1 MRPHW
6 PPAGVVLAML
16 LLAAPASAQVRFG
29 ADLNRPANV
38 GYGCE
43 AFPTTDFAGNRL
55 FLGSGFGT
63 CTYMGVG
70 SAFNFAEVPQAP
82 AEGVVTRVLVKAG
95 PTVGP
100 MQAVV
105 LRSTRSG
112 AGAACCFFA
121 AQSQVFTPQPNAV
134 TAVPVR
140 LPMRKD
146 IDVQFGETI
155 DYLGLSV
162 LAPGVPIPGH
172 DEGVPGDISRNG
184 STAWWPHVQPGDTR
198 ADGGGVGAFTPLIAG
213 DLFPVCNATPIRG
226 FPSTAQ
232 RVPCIPGV
240 QIVDNLAVAAGAGL
254 SVNVICNV
262 AAPCNG
268 DIRFQSRR
276 VRVAGAAA
284 ARSAGPAAA
293 RSAGASAKRITY
305 GRIRFKVASGGRRRA
320 RGTLTAAGR
329 GLLSGRRRA
338 KVYANARIGGRT
350 ISSRRVTLRR
360 RAN

>member
-6 PPAGVVLAML
+6 PLGRRGREAM
-16 LLAAPASAQVRFG
+16 R
-29 ADLNRPANV
+29 RP
-38 GYGCE
+38 
-43 AFPTTDFAGNRL
+43 
-55 FLGSGFGT
+55 
-63 CTYMGVG
+63 
-70 SAFNFAEVPQAP
+70 
-82 AEGVVTRVLVKAG
+82 
-95 PTVGP
+95 
-100 MQAVV
+100 
-105 LRSTRSG
+105 
-112 AGAACCFFA
+112 
-121 AQSQVFTPQPNAV
+121 
-134 TAVPVR
+134 
-140 LPMRKD
+140 
-146 IDVQFGETI
+146 
-155 DYLGLSV
+155 
-162 LAPGVPIPGH
+162 
-172 DEGVPGDISRNG
+172 
-184 STAWWPHVQPGDTR
+184 
-198 ADGGGVGAFTPLIAG
+198 GGPLIAG

-226 FPSTAQ
+226 FPSIAQ
-232 RVPCIPGV
+232 RRVPCIPGV

-284 ARSAGPAAA
+284 ARSAG
-293 RSAGASAKRITY
+293 ASAKRITY
-305 GRIRFKVASGGRRRA
+305 GSIRFKVASGGRRRA

>member
-6 PPAGVVLAML
+6 PLGVAAAAALLALPTPAG
-16 LLAAPASAQVRFG
+16 AQVRFG

-43 AFPTTDFAGNRL
+43 AFPTTDFAGNRF

-112 AGAACCFFA
+112 AGAACCLFA

-146 IDVQFGETI
+146 LDVQFGETI

-232 RVPCIPGV
+232 RRVPCIPGI

-254 SVNVICNV
+254 SVSVICNV

-284 ARSAGPAAA
+284 ARSAG
-293 RSAGASAKRITY
+293 ASAKRITY
-305 GRIRFKVASGGRRRA
+305 GRIRFKVASGDRRRA

>member
-6 PPAGVVLAML
+6 PPGAAALAVVAV
-16 LLAAPASAQVRFG
+16 LLALPTPAGAQVRFG

-146 IDVQFGETI
+146 LDVQFGETI

-232 RVPCIPGV
+232 RRVPCIPGV
-240 QIVDNLAVAAGAGL
+240 QIVDNLAGA
-254 SVNVICNV
+254 
-262 AAPCNG
+262 
-268 DIRFQSRR
+268 
-276 VRVAGAAA
+276 
-284 ARSAGPAAA
+284 AAA

>member
-1 MRPHW
+1 MLLALPT
-6 PPAGVVLAML
+6 PAG
-16 LLAAPASAQVRFG
+16 AQVRFG

-38 GYGCE
+38 GSGCE

-146 IDVQFGETI
+146 LDVQFGETI

-172 DEGVPGDISRNG
+172 DEGVPGD
-184 STAWWPHVQPGDTR
+184 
-198 ADGGGVGAFTPLIAG
+198 
-213 DLFPVCNATPIRG
+213 LFPVCNATPIRG
-226 FPSTAQ
+226 FPLTAQ
-232 RVPCIPGV
+232 QGVPCIPGV

-284 ARSAGPAAA
+284 ARSAG
-293 RSAGASAKRITY
+293 ASAKRITY
-305 GRIRFKVASGGRRRA
+305 GRIRFNVASGGRRRA

>member
-1 MRPHW
+1 MRPLW
-6 PPAGVVLAML
+6 PPGAVAAILA
-16 LLAAPASAQVRFG
+16 LLAIAPPASGQVRFG

-43 AFPTTDFAGNRL
+43 AFPTTNFAGNRV

-146 IDVQFGETI
+146 LDVQFGETV
-155 DYLGLSV
+155 DYLGISV

-184 STAWWPHVQPGDTR
+184 STGWWPHVQPGDTR

-213 DLFPVCNATPIRG
+213 DLFPVCNPTPIRG
-226 FPSTAQ
+226 FPSVAQ
-232 RVPCIPGV
+232 GGVRCIPGV
-240 QIVDNLAVAAGAGL
+240 QIVDDLALVAGAGL

-276 VRVAGAAA
+276 VRVAA
-284 ARSAGPAAA
+284 
-293 RSAGASAKRITY
+293 ASARRVSY
-305 GRIRFKVASGGRRRA
+305 GRIRFEVASGDRRRVTG
-320 RGTLTAAGR
+320 RLTAAGR
-329 GLLSGRRRA
+329 ALLSGRRRA

-360 RAN
+360 RPN

>member
-1 MRPHW
+1 MRW
-6 PPAGVVLAML
+6 PAIALVGAILLVGASPAAG
-16 LLAAPASAQVRFG
+16 QIRFG
-29 ADLNRPANV
+29 ANLNRPANV
-38 GYGCE
+38 TYGCE
-43 AFPTTDFAGNRL
+43 AFPTTDFAGNRF

-70 SAFNFAEVPQAP
+70 SAVSQAEVPQAP

-95 PTVGP
+95 PQVGP

-105 LRSTRSG
+105 LRATRSG

-121 AQSQVFTPQPNAV
+121 AQSQVFTPQPNAI

-146 IDVQFGETI
+146 IDVNFGETI
-155 DYLGLSV
+155 DYLGITV

-172 DEGVPGDISRNG
+172 DEGVPGDISRNA

-213 DLFPVCNATPIRG
+213 DLFPVCNPAPIRG
-226 FPSTAQ
+226 FPTTAQ
-232 RVPCIPGV
+232 AGVPCIPGV
-240 QIVDNLAVAAGAGL
+240 QIVDNLATADGAGVF
-254 SVNVICNV
+254 VNVICNV

-276 VRVAGAAA
+276 VRVAA
-284 ARSAGPAAA
+284 AR
-293 RSAGASAKRITY
+293 RVTY
-305 GRIRFKVASGGRRRA
+305 GRIRFNVASGERKRVRGR
-320 RGTLTAAGR
+320 LTAAGR
-329 GLLSGRRRA
+329 SLLRGRRRA
-338 KVYANARIGGRT
+338 KVYANARVGGRT

-360 RAN
+360 